1 MEVKQK
7 VYDKLTDMGI
17 KYDIIEHPP
26 VYTIEEMEKLDLT
39 DKAEVCKNLFVR
51 DAKGKKH
58 FLIVLSKDKK
68 ADLTRLAAQI
78 GSTKLSFA
86 SEERLDKYLG
96 LKKGAVSPL
105 GIIND
110 TGKAV
115 EVVFDKELIGK
126 TNLGVHP
133 NDNTATV
140 VLSYDDLKKVITDNG
155 NRIIYVNV

>member
-1 MEVKQK
+1 MKVKQK

-26 VYTIEEMEKLDLT
+26 VYTIEEMEKLDIT

-68 ADLTRLAAQI
+68 ADLARLAAQI
-78 GSTKLSFA
+78 SSTKLSFA
-86 SEERLDKYLG
+86 SDERLDKYLG

>member
-1 MEVKQK
+1 MEVQQK
-7 VYDKLTDMGI
+7 VFDKLTDMGI

-26 VYTIEEMEKLDLT
+26 VYTIEEMERLDIT

-68 ADLTRLAAQI
+68 ADLAKLAVQI

-86 SEERLDKYLG
+86 SDERLDKYLG

-110 TGKAV
+110 IGKAV

-140 VLSYDDLKKVITDNG
+140 VMSYDDLKKLIAENG